1 MPKELPISE
10 AQAAFGI
17 LKNPTTQK
25 YTHKKQRGLLLKSY
39 RMSALHNK

>member
-10 AQAAFGI
+10 AQAAFRI

-25 YTHKKQRGLLLKSY
+25 YAHKKTVWPFARELSHVSTAQ
-39 RMSALHNK
+39 